1 MKAELPET
9 QHTVEPEEEI
19 VPPSG
24 HGKMPLILLLLW
36 IANVAF
42 FFFYFIKFGLPDLQE
57 WLQK

>member
-1 MKAELPET
+1 MKAELPDNPNIL
-9 QHTVEPEEEI
+9 EPEEEI

-24 HGKMPLILLLLW
+24 HGKMPLILLILW

-42 FFFYFIKFGLPDLQE
+42 FFFYFIKFGIPDLQN